1 MKVCARKFITLL
13 KRSRTSLQTISLELG
28 VCESKLI
35 RMLNGSQPFDYQ
47 QSKRMLEIFG
57 ADAMVNV
64 IDWEGMNVRCP
75 V

>member
-1 MKVCARKFITLL
+1 MKVRARKFITLL

-28 VCESKLI
+28 VCESKLS
-35 RMLNGSQPFDYQ
+35 RMLKGRQPFDYQ

>member
-1 MKVCARKFITLL
+1 MKVRARKFITLL
-13 KRSRTSLQTISLELG
+13 KRSRTSLLTISRVLG
-28 VCESKLI
+28 VCESMLI
-35 RMLNGSQPFDYQ
+35 RMLNGHQPFDYQ
-47 QSKRMLEIFG
+47 QSKKMLEIFG